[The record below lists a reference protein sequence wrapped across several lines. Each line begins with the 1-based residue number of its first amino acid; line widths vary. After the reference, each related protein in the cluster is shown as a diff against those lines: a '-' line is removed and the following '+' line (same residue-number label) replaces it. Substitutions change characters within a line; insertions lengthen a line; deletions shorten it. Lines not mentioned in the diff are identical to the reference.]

1 MKAHWNKFR
10 FITNKQNYMNLK
22 IGSINIEKTACEK
35 LLGVKK
41 NTRRKVNTL
50 RRVFPLIY
58 STKNMF

>member
-22 IGSINIEKTACEK
+22 LGNINIENTACEK
-35 LLGVKK
+35 LLGVTK
-41 NTRRKVNTL
+41 NKRRKVNTL

>member
-1 MKAHWNKFR
+1 
-10 FITNKQNYMNLK
+10 MNLK
-22 IGSINIEKTACEK
+22 IGNIDIENTAFEK
-35 LLGVKK
+35 LLGVTK